1 MSTKICVVGNE
12 IIDYE
17 ILHRHTT
24 NDYNNIYYVYAVP
37 IQCNLLFMFAFPSV

>member
-17 ILHRHTT
+17 ILQTQRAT
-24 NDYNNIYYVYAVP
+24 NNIYYVYAVP
-37 IQCNLLFMFAFPSV
+37 IQCNILFMFAFQTV